1 MSRLLGIGAL
11 LLTLA
16 RPAAA
21 QAGDQPVRLRLL
33 LDDAPSVGRKAPAIV
48 LPYATRSGVGPADQP
63 FTLAREIGRVVVLV
77 FYPGNFTAAST
88 AEWQAL
94 RERSATLAP
103 EGVVL
108 VGISTDSLVAHVRFA
123 SDLDLPFKLLSDAD
137 RAIIQRYGVADGPRA
152 RRAAR
157 RPGRE
162 RGRSAS
168 YVLLPGFGGGRQRI
182 VGESARGRERRV
194 PRLDGFEP
202 GLDLGLRGLRQ
213 HLRGGVVVAVGVG
226 ATGGELGKRDYR
238 GAPWAGRFL
247 SSTCR
252 KAWPTAS
259 GRAVPRPRRTPRT
272 GSPRFS
278 CRRGPMAFR

>member
-16 RPAAA
+16 MPAAA

-108 VGISTDSLVAHVRFA
+108 VGISTDSLVSHVRFA

-152 RRAAR
+152 RRAVVVVGADGIVR
-157 RPGRE
+157 YLDPAFAVLDPE
-162 RGRSAS
+162 S
-168 YVLLPGFGGGRQRI
+168 YV
-182 VGESARGRERRV
+182 
-194 PRLDGFEP
+194 
-202 GLDLGLRGLRQ
+202 
-213 HLRGGVVVAVGVG
+213 HLA
-226 ATGGELGKRDYR
+226 A
-238 GAPWAGRFL
+238 AI
-247 SSTCR
+247 
-252 KAWPTAS
+252 
-259 GRAVPRPRRTPRT
+259 RAAKENR
-272 GSPRFS
+272 
-278 CRRGPMAFR
+278 

>member
-16 RPAAA
+16 MPAAA

-108 VGISTDSLVAHVRFA
+108 VGISTDSLASHVRFA

-152 RRAAR
+152 RRAVVVVGADGTVR
-157 RPGRE
+157 YLDPAFAVLDPE
-162 RGRSAS
+162 S
-168 YVLLPGFGGGRQRI
+168 YV
-182 VGESARGRERRV
+182 
-194 PRLDGFEP
+194 
-202 GLDLGLRGLRQ
+202 
-213 HLRGGVVVAVGVG
+213 HLA
-226 ATGGELGKRDYR
+226 A
-238 GAPWAGRFL
+238 AI
-247 SSTCR
+247 
-252 KAWPTAS
+252 
-259 GRAVPRPRRTPRT
+259 RAAKENR
-272 GSPRFS
+272 
-278 CRRGPMAFR
+278 

>member
-16 RPAAA
+16 MPAAA

-108 VGISTDSLVAHVRFA
+108 VGISTDSLVSHVRFA

-152 RRAAR
+152 RRAVVVVGADGTVR
-157 RPGRE
+157 YLDPAFAVLDPE
-162 RGRSAS
+162 S
-168 YVLLPGFGGGRQRI
+168 YV
-182 VGESARGRERRV
+182 
-194 PRLDGFEP
+194 
-202 GLDLGLRGLRQ
+202 
-213 HLRGGVVVAVGVG
+213 HLA
-226 ATGGELGKRDYR
+226 A
-238 GAPWAGRFL
+238 AI
-247 SSTCR
+247 
-252 KAWPTAS
+252 
-259 GRAVPRPRRTPRT
+259 RAAKENR
-272 GSPRFS
+272 
-278 CRRGPMAFR
+278 

>member
-16 RPAAA
+16 MPAAA

-108 VGISTDSLVAHVRFA
+108 VGISTDSLVSHVRFA

-152 RRAAR
+152 RRA
-157 RPGRE
+157 
-162 RGRSAS
+162 
-168 YVLLPGFGGGRQRI
+168 
-182 VGESARGRERRV
+182 
-194 PRLDGFEP
+194 
-202 GLDLGLRGLRQ
+202 
-213 HLRGGVVVAVGVG
+213 VVVVG
-226 ATGGELGKRDYR
+226 ADGTVRYLDP
-238 GAPWAGRFL
+238 AF
-247 SSTCR
+247 
-252 KAWPTAS
+252 
-259 GRAVPRPRRTPRT
+259 AVLDPERYVHLAAALRVAQENR
-272 GSPRFS
+272 
-278 CRRGPMAFR
+278 